1 MLIKAVFKHVWVG
14 KPRRLFSTFPKLHS
28 TTKSAI
34 SNSCPYVDLHA
45 VLAKHLERLA
55 TKLLNEP
62 RIVKIPTEE
71 HKVAVKTEYQELKR
85 RNLELPVSI
94 NNQVINDVVKYG
106 TQPARIRLFRNI
118 AISERE
124 RDEKLAEK
132 LDLWQKRFN
141 EKIDQIKDTIP
152 DFEPKDG
159 MYLKDGSYV
168 LGPPMCL
175 HKKWNV
181 ALALGTYEQNL
192 LFALRFGQNFVIDL
206 GFTKGSQD
214 MYKMEGKEITSIQSQ
229 MKEVFRLNRSMWEP
243 YNIYLCNYDE
253 GNETVTSMVN
263 GLKGYTMHV
272 TSQCFTE
279 VLPKDKL
286 VYLSPDSPNI
296 LNSYSHDDIY
306 ILGALVDKRMPRAY
320 TYRKALSLGIRSAK
334 FNLQPF
340 EFTRQ
345 KKPYFAFSDVF
356 QILADLKDTNGNWM
370 YAYRNLLSG
379 RKRIVKFKEEYEED
393 AAPHSRPEDYDF
405 KFKCFENH
413 RSLVKPQRKDV
424 KMIMQ
429 DD

>member
-1 MLIKAVFKHVWVG
+1 
-14 KPRRLFSTFPKLHS
+14 
-28 TTKSAI
+28 
-34 SNSCPYVDLHA
+34 
-45 VLAKHLERLA
+45 
-55 TKLLNEP
+55 
-62 RIVKIPTEE
+62 
-71 HKVAVKTEYQELKR
+71 
-85 RNLELPVSI
+85 
-94 NNQVINDVVKYG
+94 
-106 TQPARIRLFRNI
+106 
-118 AISERE
+118 
-124 RDEKLAEK
+124 
-132 LDLWQKRFN
+132 LWQKRFN
-141 EKIDQIKDTIP
+141 EKIDQIKDNIP

-159 MYLKDGSYV
+159 MYLKDGSFV
-168 LGPPMCL
+168 LGPPMYL

-181 ALALGTYEQNL
+181 GMALGTYEQNL

-229 MKEVFRLNRSMWEP
+229 MKDVFRLNRSMWEP

-320 TYRKALSLGIRSAK
+320 TYRKSLSLGIRSAK

-340 EFTRQ
+340 QFTRQ

-370 YAYRNLLSG
+370 YAYRNLLTG

-393 AAPHSRPEDYDF
+393 AAPHSRPQDYDF
-405 KFKCFENH
+405 RFKYFENH
-413 RSLVKPQRKDV
+413 RSLVKPQRKDE
-424 KMIMQ
+424 
-429 DD
+429 

>member
-1 MLIKAVFKHVWVG
+1 MLIKAVFNYVWVST
-14 KPRRLFSTFPKLHS
+14 PRLYCSTLPKLHS
-28 TTKSAI
+28 TTKSAV

-62 RIVKIPTEE
+62 RIVEIPTEE
-71 HKVAVKTEYQELKR
+71 HQVAVKTEYQELKR
-85 RNLELPVSI
+85 RNLQLPVSL
-94 NNQVINDVVKYG
+94 NDQVINDVVKYG
-106 TQPARIRLFRNI
+106 TKTQPARIKLFRNI

-141 EKIDQIKDTIP
+141 EKIDQIKDNIP

-159 MYLKDGSYV
+159 MYLKDGSFV
-168 LGPPMCL
+168 LGPPMYL

-181 ALALGTYEQNL
+181 AMALGTYEQNL

-229 MKEVFRLNRSMWEP
+229 MKDVFRLNRSMWEP

-320 TYRKALSLGIRSAK
+320 TYRKSLSLGIRSAK

-340 EFTRQ
+340 QFTRQ

-370 YAYRNLLSG
+370 YAYRNLLTG

-393 AAPHSRPEDYDF
+393 AAPHSRPQDYDF
-405 KFKCFENH
+405 RFKYFENH
-413 RSLVKPQRKDV
+413 RSLVKPQRKDE
-424 KMIMQ
+424 
-429 DD
+429 